1 MPTSS
6 PVLIDSHAIATLRY
20 IRASMDAA
28 ATVAVPGSAGLAVGS
43 IGVLATA
50 LALSPALHTWW
61 LLVWLVA
68 APVAATAGGLLLS
81 RQFALRGFT
90 WLGAPVRKVALCLL
104 PGLFAGGVLTVVEWK
119 AQQLHAIPGT
129 WLLLYGCALVCTS
142 AMTSKLVGV
151 LGGLFGALALVAFW
165 VPDSMEIVVLG
176 LGFGGLHLGFGVL
189 TRRRDHDDKS

>member
-6 PVLIDSHAIATLRY
+6 PVMMDSHAIATLRY

-43 IGVLATA
+43 IGVLAAA
-50 LALSPALHTWW
+50 LALSPALHSVW
-61 LLVWLVA
+61 LLIWLVA

-90 WLGAPVRKVALCLL
+90 WFGAPVRKVALCLL
-104 PGLFAGGVLTVVEWK
+104 PGLFAGGVLTVVEWQ

-129 WLLLYGCALVCTS
+129 WLLLYGTAFVSSGAFSLRLIPVMGICY
-142 AMTSKLVGV
+142 MI
-151 LGGLFGALALVAFW
+151 LGGLAALVRLPVANLILGAGFGALHIIF
-165 VPDSMEIVVLG
+165 
-176 LGFGGLHLGFGVL
+176 GFLIARRYGG
-189 TRRRDHDDKS
+189 

>member
-6 PVLIDSHAIATLRY
+6 PVMMDSHAIATLRY

-43 IGVLATA
+43 IGVLPPRRGLTRTA
-50 LALSPALHTWW
+50 FR
-61 LLVWLVA
+61 VA
-68 APVAATAGGLLLS
+68 AGVAGGGLVAATAGGLLLS

-90 WLGAPVRKVALCLL
+90 WFGAPVRKVALCLL

-129 WLLLYGCALVCTS
+129 WLLLYGCALVYTS
-142 AMTSKLVGV
+142 AMTSKIIGM
-151 LGGLFGALALVAFW
+151 LGGLFLALALVAFW
-165 VPDSMEIVVLG
+165 VPDSMQILVLG
-176 LGFGGLHLGFGVL
+176 LGFGGLHLGFGIVM
-189 TRRRDHDDKS
+189 RGQDHGHKG